1 MWAGQL
7 LASLFR
13 SVAHLCTLM
22 LPLQDHLMRRL
33 CSFLASAFV
42 LATVARAL
50 PAQEFEG
57 VMRFVVQK
65 DGQDAP
71 DSITQ
76 FTKGS
81 KMRLEI
87 AGQPGALVF
96 DGTKWF
102 TTFPDVKRY
111 VIIPAVDMASAPEMG
126 RRNGKAVNTG
136 KTSVIAGMKCE
147 LWHFAGVGENGDA
160 ESGDA
165 CLAKGAGFMVGRM
178 SLNNMGRHMN
188 AAGVAY
194 EQARATGTG
203 VLGATINGKVV
214 LQTTK
219 AQAGPQS
226 DALFAVPPAYSA
238 TTMREIFKLKQ

>member
-1 MWAGQL
+1 MRIAG
-7 LASLFR
+7 
-13 SVAHLCTLM
+13 
-22 LPLQDHLMRRL
+22 
-33 CSFLASAFV
+33 SFFASALV
-42 LATVARAL
+42 LATAAHAL

-57 VMRFVVQK
+57 VMKFVVQK

-81 KMRLEI
+81 KMRVEI
-87 AGQPGALVF
+87 AGQPGALVS

-102 TTFPDVKRY
+102 TIFPDVKRY

-126 RRNGKAVNTG
+126 RKNGKAVNTG
-136 KTSVIAGMKCE
+136 KTSVIAGTKCE
-147 LWHFAGVGENGDA
+147 LWHFAGTGESGNA
-160 ESGDA
+160 ESADA

-194 EQARATGTG
+194 EQARTTGTG

-214 LQTTK
+214 LQTITS
-219 AQAGPQS
+219 QAGAQP
-226 DALFAVPPAYSA
+226 DALFAVPPGYTA
-238 TTMREIFKLKQ
+238 TTMRELFKFKK